1 MSVRIKTP
9 SAYESRLEDAI
20 LISFSFEDAISMNR
34 IVWAGDGSWDRMSG
48 EVGPR
53 GREGVTRRGRG
64 ITFETTATISQH
76 KNQKKRN
83 EPRNDWPAGNRLEE
97 CS

>member
-9 SAYESRLEDAI
+9 SAYESRLGAI
-20 LISFSFEDAISMNR
+20 LVSFSFEDAISMNR

-53 GREGVTRRGRG
+53 GREVVTRRGRG
-64 ITFETTATISQH
+64 INFETTATISQH
-76 KNQKKRN
+76 KSNEAKRTT
-83 EPRNDWPAGNRLEE
+83 
-97 CS
+97 